1 MPLPQ
6 LAQQSLSLASTTFLF
21 PLFLGEI
28 ATSQFCPVL
37 SLLLVHLQARDASV
51 YDFSLLW
58 LLINE
63 DDVRPSSRLQPPY
76 HTLHGNP
83 I

>member
-6 LAQQSLSLASTTFLF
+6 LAQQSLSLASTTLLF

-37 SLLLVHLQARDASV
+37 SLLLVHLRGCGV

-58 LLINE
+58 LLINK
-63 DDVRPSSRLQPPY
+63 DDVQPSSRLQPPY

>member
-6 LAQQSLSLASTTFLF
+6 LAQQSLSLASTTLLF

-37 SLLLVHLQARDASV
+37 SLLLVHLGGCGV

-58 LLINE
+58 LLINK